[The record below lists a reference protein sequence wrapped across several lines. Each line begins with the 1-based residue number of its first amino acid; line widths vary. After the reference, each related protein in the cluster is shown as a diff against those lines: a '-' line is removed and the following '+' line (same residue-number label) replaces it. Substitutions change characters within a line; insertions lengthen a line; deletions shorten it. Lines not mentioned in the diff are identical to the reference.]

1 MSSPGMR
8 KPGQELAFSFCV
20 FVDMLSVTL
29 VEQFWSLG
37 NKVCTSDQGE
47 RWYGLIATAGLL
59 GGVAGGALASFW
71 IKKTELRYSE
81 RRSTV
86 QPQLSEASRMLKTQP
101 LRMQHQTGRNAL
113 RIFVRIQLVAEN
125 GMP

>member
-1 MSSPGMR
+1 MR

>member
-1 MSSPGMR
+1 MR
-8 KPGQELAFSFCV
+8 KPGQELALSFCV

-29 VEQFWSLG
+29 VEQFWSLA
-37 NKVCTSDQGE
+37 NKVYTSDQGK
-47 RWYGLIATAGLL
+47 RWSGLIATAGLL

-81 RRSTV
+81 RRRTV